1 MISTYMDIDSL
12 LAGMTALDSFAPV
25 AAFTGNTG
33 VTAVEDSIAAWHAAH
48 DNRHFRREAMLVLTG
63 STLQKLEGKFYMCMP
78 GDLFLIDRNEHHSD
92 RYDPESAGLH
102 VWLYILSESVICNIY
117 QTGGGKYS
125 IVRSCVY
132 NSAQETREL
141 HKLWDRIGKKAP
153 EDIAELT
160 ARLRLLFCGLYRKL
174 MYPENRSAPE
184 DSMEIIRQYLAEN
197 CGRDSSMAQLS
208 RIAGCSRQ
216 HLMRQFKKRFK
227 CTVGEYIDQVR
238 LEKSGELAGRATV
251 KEIADILGF
260 DSASAFCHWRRKKQG
275 TK

>member
-1 MISTYMDIDSL
+1 MICTYMDIDGL
-12 LAGMTALDSFAPV
+12 LAGMTALDSFVPV
-25 AAFTGNTG
+25 ASFTGNTG
-33 VTAVEDSIAAWHAAH
+33 MTVDGETAAWHAAH
-48 DNRHFRREAMLVLTG
+48 DDRHFRREAMLVLTG
-63 STLQKLEGKFYMCMP
+63 STLQKLEERFFMCVP
-78 GDLFLIDRNEHHSD
+78 GNLFLIDRNEHHSD
-92 RYDPESAGLH
+92 RYDPDSTGLH

-117 QTGGGKYS
+117 QTGEGRSG
-125 IVRSCVY
+125 IVRSCAY
-132 NSAQETREL
+132 NLAQEIREL
-141 HKLWDRIGKKAP
+141 HKVWDRAGKKAP
-153 EDIAELT
+153 DDIAELT
-160 ARLRLLFCGLYRKL
+160 ARLRLLFCGIYRRL
-174 MYPENRSAPE
+174 RYPENCNAPE
-184 DSMEIIRQYLAEN
+184 DTMEIIRQYLAEN

-275 TK
+275 AK